1 MHVLH
6 ILEATAGG
14 TRRHILDLLPALSQ
28 RGVQCS
34 LVYSPLRNPE
44 FEKDAAFLQSQNII
58 TYRVPMTRG
67 WDSAIDISALRSIR
81 SIIRKSTFDVIHAH
95 SSKAGFLGRLA
106 IAPRSK
112 STFVYTPHCI
122 AINTGLPR
130 RQKQIARIAET
141 LLAPL
146 TDHFIAVSLP
156 EKKAILRVHLAS
168 SRNVHLVYNGVETS
182 HFATSFNTGCN
193 APFTIGCFGRLSPQK
208 NQEFALKVLFE
219 LRKQQKDIKV
229 LFAGNGEIK
238 SSLQQL
244 SQKLHLE
251 DAVIWQEE
259 TPDTSKLYTQ
269 CDAVIQPSR
278 WEGCPYA
285 VLEAMASARPVLA
298 SPAGAMPHLLAGCGE
313 IHQLSRLDN
322 WVKTLFSWKN
332 NQELRQALGHE
343 ARERAQK
350 YFSLENMV
358 DGITEVYRAG
368 AVK

>member
-1 MHVLH
+1 MHILH

-14 TRRHILDLLPALSQ
+14 TRRHVLDLLPTLSR
-28 RGVQCS
+28 RGAQCS
-34 LVYSPLRNPE
+34 LIYSPLRNPG
-44 FEKDAAFLQSQNII
+44 FEKDAAFLQSQNIT
-58 TYRVPMTRG
+58 TYCVPMTRG
-67 WDSAIDISALRSIR
+67 WDSAIDIPALRSIR

-106 IAPRSK
+106 TLPCPK
-112 STFVYTPHCI
+112 STFIYTPHCI

-141 LLAPL
+141 LLAPW

-156 EKKAILRVHLAS
+156 EKQAILRAHLAP
-168 SRNVHLVYNGVETS
+168 SRKVHLVYNGVEAS
-182 HFATSFNTGCN
+182 RFATTFNADFK

-219 LRKQQKDIKV
+219 LRKQQKEIKV
-229 LFAGNGEIK
+229 LFAGDGEIK

-244 SQKLHLE
+244 SQNLHLQ

-259 TPDTSKLYTQ
+259 TRDTSKLYTQ

-278 WEGCPYA
+278 WEGCPYT

-313 IHQLSRLDN
+313 IHQLSQLDK
-322 WVKTLFSWKN
+322 WVKTLLSWKN
-332 NQELRQALGHE
+332 NPELREALGNE
-343 ARERAQK
+343 ARERARK

-358 DGITEVYRAG
+358 NGIMEVYRAS
-368 AVK
+368 AAR